1 MHALFYIIIEQQTK
15 IKTNYKT
22 KKKKERRKKQTKNNN
37 GRTDGPID
45 REEILYKKKM
55 TKKRTQ
61 HVQNKYI

>member
-22 KKKKERRKKQTKNNN
+22 KKKKERRKKQTKN
-37 GRTDGPID
+37 GPID